1 MAQLP
6 VLWKHPG
13 LFHHGMHPGDAAG
26 DIRIFDAV
34 AGLRVVHH
42 DFTGSA
48 AALDINLEEDGG
60 LGLGDANPV
69 IVNQA
74 LQHDRVYHGPEKGD
88 QVGIVI
94 ETDAAGDHV
103 VGDEAQFLGSF
114 FVQPGRTVISPIYT
128 GFQVRMVGKE
138 LFWIVVVAAAG
149 LVVAAAHGFV

>member
-1 MAQLP
+1 M
-6 VLWKHPG
+6 
-13 LFHHGMHPGDAAG
+13 
-26 DIRIFDAV
+26 

-48 AALDINLEEDGG
+48 APLNVNLEEDGG
-60 LGLGDANPV
+60 PGLGDADSV
-69 IVNQA
+69 VVYQTF
-74 LQHDRVYHGPEKGD
+74 QHDRVNHGPEKGD

-138 LFWIVVVAAAG
+138 LFWSVVVAAAG